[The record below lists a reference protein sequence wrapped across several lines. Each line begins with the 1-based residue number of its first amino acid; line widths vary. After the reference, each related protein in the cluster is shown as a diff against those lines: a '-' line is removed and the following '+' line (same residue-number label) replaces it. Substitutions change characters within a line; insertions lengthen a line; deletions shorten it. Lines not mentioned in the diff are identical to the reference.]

1 MNATSSEIPAAKKPR
16 QKDTKTVNNHIK
28 KEGRER
34 KNERNKERKKE
45 RERERNPEER
55 TSEED
60 FKGQRS
66 KEARIPPFPLAREII
81 SCLQYLGWEIAEHAN
96 QKRTRKKKLNQSKNK
111 MNRIKW
117 KHRLSSKLRHI
128 RRGMFPVYTRRHADR
143 RRILGRISPVEG
155 AVKFK
160 GRNASKARLAY
171 RQQEQDNKS
180 SRIISHSSRNG
191 PLGDGGTHH
200 SRGFPYL
207 HIGLRSS

>member
-1 MNATSSEIPAAKKPR
+1 MKEIK
-16 QKDTKTVNNHIK
+16 
-28 KEGRER
+28 
-34 KNERNKERKKE
+34 KERKK
-45 RERERNPEER
+45 ERERNPEER

-66 KEARIPPFPLAREII
+66 KDARIPPFPLAREII

>member
-1 MNATSSEIPAAKKPR
+1 MQHQVKSQQQRNLDKKTQRQSTTILKKKGEKERMKEIK
-16 QKDTKTVNNHIK
+16 
-28 KEGRER
+28 
-34 KNERNKERKKE
+34 KERKK
-45 RERERNPEER
+45 ERERNPEER